1 MSFNN
6 GVSSN
11 STATNN
17 NSTLHLNGGT
27 TTTPTVV
34 TPFGPLFSPV
44 NPLVSM
50 ENTGLN
56 PDTTNSYQSVPGPFD
71 HLSSEMRPEEKL
83 SPDRALNCKDIIA
96 EVTCGIC
103 LNIIWDAQQV
113 RGCGHSFCADCIY
126 AWQRQSRLTYRLR
139 NRSSSFDVFGSRTP
153 YECPTCRSSSLHSD
167 SNFVVDK
174 IIDQIKVIRHSLSL
188 NLFILYFLCSL
199 VAGTLLMDVHQRL
212 STKIWHITRAFV
224 TLRTMLCRHV
234 RIAGIL
240 YS

>member
-1 MSFNN
+1 MSFNGGN
-6 GVSSN
+6 LTSSN
-11 STATNN
+11 STSTNN
-17 NSTLHLNGGT
+17 SAMNFNGGT
-27 TTTPTVV
+27 TSNPTVI
-34 TPFGPLFSPV
+34 TPFGPLFSSV
-44 NPLVSM
+44 QPLISM

-56 PDTTNSYQSVPGPFD
+56 PNTTNSYQSVPSPAGPFD

-126 AWQRQSRLTYRLR
+126 AWQRQSRHTYRMR
-139 NRSSSFDVFGSRTP
+139 NRNSDIFGSRTP

-174 IIDQIKVIRHSLSL
+174 IIDQIKV
-188 NLFILYFLCSL
+188 FLQ
-199 VAGTLLMDVHQRL
+199 TL
-212 STKIWHITRAFV
+212 TII
-224 TLRTMLCRHV
+224 
-234 RIAGIL
+234 
-240 YS
+240 Y